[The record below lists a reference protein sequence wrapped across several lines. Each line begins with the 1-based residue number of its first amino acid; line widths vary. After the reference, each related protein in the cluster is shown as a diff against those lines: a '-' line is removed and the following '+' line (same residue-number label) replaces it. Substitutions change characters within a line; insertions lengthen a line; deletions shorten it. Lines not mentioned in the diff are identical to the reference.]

1 MRGTDQGL
9 ACLVTR
15 ARAGPAACPG
25 CGAPLWGETRS
36 HMAIPF
42 ALVLAALRRTGPA
55 RVGMLSTFEIVAT
68 SAIAYLWIGQTL
80 TLQQCVGCLLVVVGV
95 GVCSYYSRPERPA
108 VPAGVNEGQS
118 SVGES
123 DIEGEPPNPRRP
135 PRPWIAAYSSDGT
148 DLGLFRHNR

>member
-80 TLQQCVGCLLVVVGV
+80 TLQAVRRMPPGGRGGGCLQLLLPPGAA
-95 GVCSYYSRPERPA
+95 GGSSRCERGA
-108 VPAGVNEGQS
+108 VFC
-118 SVGES
+118 
-123 DIEGEPPNPRRP
+123 R
-135 PRPWIAAYSSDGT
+135 
-148 DLGLFRHNR
+148 